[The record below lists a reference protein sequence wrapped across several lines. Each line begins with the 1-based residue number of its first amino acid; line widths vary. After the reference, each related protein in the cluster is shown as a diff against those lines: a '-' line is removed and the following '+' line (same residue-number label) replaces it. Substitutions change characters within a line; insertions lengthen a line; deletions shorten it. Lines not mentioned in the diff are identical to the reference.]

1 MAGLKKSRT
10 GKIYT
15 VDDIKKKYN
24 LEPSG
29 YGGGGGR
36 SVAIGGGGMS
46 KKQQDALFYFWFA
59 MCILFWFVSPLSG
72 LFITGFFIIIN
83 YKRLK
88 RIFRKWVLGKDG

>member
-1 MAGLKKSRT
+1 M
-10 GKIYT
+10 GKIYS

-29 YGGGGGR
+29 YGGEGRR

-59 MCILFWFVSPLSG
+59 MCVLFWFVSPLSG
-72 LFITGFFIIIN
+72 LFVTGFFIIIN

-88 RIFRKWVLGKDG
+88 GIFRKWVLGKNDN